1 MHVYKREKTERKI
14 ESKETEI
21 FYQQWKMEEK
31 GLWLVTKPKVVQNKN
46 KEGEQ
51 SWKEMGECEFAK
63 LGNASAKP
71 PGGLTILRCL

>member
-1 MHVYKREKTERKI
+1 
-14 ESKETEI
+14 
-21 FYQQWKMEEK
+21 MEEK